1 LNAHQCASILSRGR
15 QTGTHTT
22 HKLSRVFVLLMVVC
36 LGSAPW
42 IVQSAPA
49 GPNHYIALLEYRW
62 VSFPLKV
69 YVDMNEWSIPDYAIS
84 VQEALDNWVRSIW
97 NYTETYKGTSLPIV
111 SYLLY
116 LSKVNATTDY
126 DIHLTFTADTIPP
139 GSKNVGLTDCDWNST
154 TFEPNPPIKITVTT
168 FSRNA
173 TRLYVKNVVM
183 HEFGHALGLGHVSE
197 MNTSNGPELMYY
209 ASSKNKTIYPSTLDV
224 YGLTRLYAAEYDHIV
239 QLLDYIPYIML
250 SEGTIPAGQGSQ
262 QDQRYYFPILV
273 AVSVVT
279 IAAVTLIML
288 RKKKKHE
295 EAPRHP
301 LVRQSSIT

>member
-1 LNAHQCASILSRGR
+1 M
-15 QTGTHTT
+15 T
-22 HKLSRVFVLLMVVC
+22 HKLSRVFVSLMVVC

-49 GPNHYIALLEYRW
+49 GPNHCIVLLEYRW
-62 VSFPLKV
+62 ISFPLKV

-84 VQEALDNWVRSIW
+84 VQEALDNWVRSIG
-97 NYTETYKGTSLPIV
+97 NYSETCKGTSLPVV

-116 LSKVNATTDY
+116 LSNVNATTDY
-126 DIHLTFTADTIPP
+126 DIRLTFTATTIPP

-154 TFEPNPPIKITVTT
+154 TFEPNPPINITVTT
-168 FSRNA
+168 SSRTAN
-173 TRLYVKNVVM
+173 RLHVKNVVM

-197 MNTSNGPELMYY
+197 TNTSNGPELMYY
-209 ASSKNKTIYPSTLDV
+209 ASSKNQTIYPSTLDV

-239 QLLDYIPYIML
+239 QLPEYIPYIML

-273 AVSVVT
+273 AVSAVT
-279 IAAVTLIML
+279 IAAVTLIVL
-288 RKKKKHE
+288 RKKNKHE
-295 EAPRHP
+295 EAATRPSV
-301 LVRQSSIT
+301 VRSRST